1 MCSWQGQSNGH
12 AGDLMVNFAEVA
24 TIEKQEWKELIL
36 NEAGQEMTKERIASA
51 HAQGNVIRKTK
62 EQKRKL
68 CSSGLSDPSIYFCPS

>member
-12 AGDLMVNFAEVA
+12 EGDLMVNFAEVA

-36 NEAGQEMTKERIASA
+36 NEADQEMTKERIVSV
-51 HAQGNVIRKTK
+51 HAEGNVNRKTK

-68 CSSGLSDPSIYFCPS
+68 YSSGLSDPNIYFCPS